1 MKAFKPISR
10 QVLGSA
16 GRVIDGAMLLASP
29 LLHQPDSLVFTFH
42 SVGPKDPAHDDLSAD
57 HSYEAFASFLKWL
70 KKNTKVVP
78 VAQTVSLDGS
88 RPQAS
93 SERILVALSFDDAHL
108 DNYTTVYPLLK
119 QLQLPATF
127 FVPSGLISRTNGMT
141 RSMVREVA
149 RDGITIGA
157 HSVTHRR
164 LTTLSQH
171 EVEAELHDCK
181 AALEDLTGME
191 CAELAYPYGLYNE
204 AIIGIA
210 ESAGYTCAFGAS
222 LRERPQARFALPRA
236 TIPNTHSH
244 WSYRM
249 ALQDVYMWRRRL
261 RNIRSLDQML
271 HDTPGQGWG
280 TRSLFIKTFGD
291 KSCITL
297 NRNHALCAVPKS
309 HLDF

>member
-16 GRVIDGAMLLASP
+16 GRVIDGAMLLASSF
-29 LLHQPDSLVFTFH
+29 LHRPDSLVFTFH
-42 SVGPKDPAHDDLSAD
+42 SVGPKDPAHDDLSSD

-78 VAQTVSLDGS
+78 VAQTFSADGS
-88 RPQAS
+88 RLRAS
-93 SERILVALSFDDAHL
+93 SEKILTALSFDDAHL

-127 FVPSGLISRTNGMT
+127 FVPSGLLGRTNGMT

-149 RDGITIGA
+149 EGGITIGG
-157 HSVTHRR
+157 HSITHRR
-164 LTTLSQH
+164 LTTLSQQ
-171 EVEAELHDCK
+171 EVKAELHNCK

-204 AIIGIA
+204 AIMRLA
-210 ESAGYTCAFGAS
+210 EATGYACAFGAS
-222 LRERPQARFALPRA
+222 LRERPEARFALPRA
-236 TIPNTHSH
+236 TIPNTDSP

-249 ALQDVYMWRRRL
+249 VLQDVHVWRRRL
-261 RNIRSLDQML
+261 RNIRWVDQMI
-271 HDTPGQGWG
+271 HDTP
-280 TRSLFIKTFGD
+280 
-291 KSCITL
+291 
-297 NRNHALCAVPKS
+297 V
-309 HLDF
+309 